1 MLFEGMDAETY
12 NWQDWNW
19 IDNNVKTLTWVPVSY
34 NPSYDFMEEI
44 LNDWCEAT
52 GQNREELTEE
62 EEGEILNSEFTMMNE
77 SQFEYLEDYMKH
89 DGAWIVSECFE
100 PVCKDWID
108 KGGDR
113 NL

>member
-89 DGAWIVSECFE
+89 DGEWIVSECFE